1 MKKYFLLL
9 AIFIA
14 ALNLRPII
22 TSVAPLLRTMQN
34 DLAMSGL
41 TASLLTTLPVLC
53 MGIFAPAATALRD
66 RVGLE
71 RTIFIALFLIT
82 GATALR
88 GGVSSVFIL
97 IITALVGGIGISL
110 AGPLLSG
117 FIKKYFPTKPGIVSV
132 YSASMTVGAAIASA
146 FAIPLYNRSNHSLS
160 LTLSIWA
167 IFGVIALIVW
177 SAFLGS
183 RGSKGI
189 ERIKGNK
196 VNKINKV
203 KKGGLV
209 GASSKLPS
217 RLPIRNKKAVL
228 LTLFFGLMASIFY
241 SVTAWISPIALSFG
255 YSAASAAM
263 LLTVFTIIQIPVSL
277 TIPFLVARSGKRRF
291 YLVLCS
297 VSELIGIVMLLLHLP
312 MLPAVIMLGIGAGGL
327 FPLALMLPI
336 VETDTPEEA
345 GAWSAMSQCGG
356 YIIGAMGP
364 LLIGAIYD
372 SSGSFMAALVA
383 MLAAIVVMIGVQVV
397 ITGGK
402 SEGEASV

>member
-88 GGVSSVFIL
+88 GIVSSVFIL
-97 IITALVGGIGISL
+97 IVSALVGGIGISL

-146 FAIPLYNRSNHSLS
+146 FAIPLYNRSNHSLT
-160 LTLSIWA
+160 LTLSCWA
-167 IFGVIALIVW
+167 IFGVAALIVW
-177 SAFLGS
+177 SAFLGN
-183 RGSKGI
+183 RGSKGN
-189 ERIKGNK
+189 EGNEGNK
-196 VNKINKV
+196 ESQES
-203 KKGGLV
+203 LV
-209 GASSKLPS
+209 RSSSK
-217 RLPIRNKKAVL
+217 LPIRNKKAVM
-228 LTLFFGLMASIFY
+228 LTLFFGLMASVFY
-241 SVTAWISPIALSFG
+241 SVTAWISPIALNFG

-297 VSELIGIVMLLLHLP
+297 VSELIGIVMLLFHLP
-312 MLPAVIMLGIGAGGL
+312 MLPAVILLGIGAGGL

-372 SSGSFMAALVA
+372 RSGSFMAALFTL
-383 MLAAIVVMIGVQVV
+383 LAVIVVMIGVQVV

-402 SEGEASV
+402 GRVRQVCKST

>member
-53 MGIFAPAATALRD
+53 MGIFAPAATTLRD

-71 RTIFIALFLIT
+71 RTIFFALFLIT

-88 GGVSSVFIL
+88 GIVSSVFIL
-97 IITALVGGIGISL
+97 VVSALVGGIGISL

-146 FAIPLYNRSNHSLS
+146 FAIPLYNRSNHSLT
-160 LTLSIWA
+160 LTLSCWA
-167 IFGVIALIVW
+167 IFGVAALIVW
-177 SAFLGS
+177 SAFLGN
-183 RGSKGI
+183 RGSK
-189 ERIKGNK
+189 ENKGSK
-196 VNKINKV
+196 E
-203 KKGGLV
+203 GLV
-209 GASSKLPS
+209 RSSSK
-217 RLPIRNKKAVL
+217 LPIRNKKAVM
-228 LTLFFGLMASIFY
+228 LTLFFGLMASVFY
-241 SVTAWISPIALSFG
+241 SVTAWISPIALNFG

-291 YLVLCS
+291 YLILCS
-297 VSELIGIVMLLLHLP
+297 VSELIGIVMLLFHLP
-312 MLPAVIMLGIGAGGL
+312 MLPAVILLGIGAGGL

-372 SSGSFMAALVA
+372 RSGSFMAALLA
-383 MLAAIVVMIGVQVV
+383 MLAVIVVMIGVQVV

-402 SEGEASV
+402 SEGEVSA